1 MHLWGILRRS
11 VVWMW
16 QKRLSKMPEDLIELN
31 LKVAAIAGW
40 TDIEVWNPKAIKIS
54 YVGTNLAHP
63 ELGVHIPNYVES
75 IDAIAKVFI
84 LLHIDWSSK
93 VAWNGRAYASNYG
106 FGKDKRKEGESLAI
120 ALCKLLIAI
129 NPDPIKPL
137 PVSEKESESTVIEAS
152 FNDFS

>member
-1 MHLWGILRRS
+1 
-11 VVWMW
+11 
-16 QKRLSKMPEDLIELN
+16 MPEDLIELN

-75 IDAIAKVFI
+75 IDAIVAVFNF
-84 LLHIDWSSK
+84 LGLDWNIGKNCDAYSLIGSK
-93 VAWNGRAYASNYG
+93 LDVNA
-106 FGKDKRKEGESLAI
+106 FGETPAI

-129 NPDPIKPL
+129 NPDPIKPV
-137 PVSEKESESTVIEAS
+137 PKKEDIESTVVEAS
-152 FNDFS
+152 FA

>member
-1 MHLWGILRRS
+1 
-11 VVWMW
+11 
-16 QKRLSKMPEDLIELN
+16 MPEDLIELN

-84 LLHIDWSSK
+84 LLHIDWCSEHWFSLQI
-93 VAWNGRAYASNYG
+93 V
-106 FGKDKRKEGESLAI
+106 FGAI
-120 ALCKLLIAI
+120 EVCSFR
-129 NPDPIKPL
+129 PD
-137 PVSEKESESTVIEAS
+137 
-152 FNDFS
+152 